1 MRSGPHRSIT
11 KANTYKRLFFIG
23 NSLARTVTM
32 ESILRKVVNQRPRV
46 EILDSR
52 HYSEPP
58 LHSAQR
64 RRGSSESPQNLGV
77 GRKKFPRIAF
87 LNALSSIVPL
97 TQPTM
102 LPEET
107 SQLRGRVS
115 FTPNPGLGFSES
127 LLAPPMSR
135 NKRPSSSGISLGITL
150 SSSRRMFSR
159 YDTATA
165 RTMTSN
171 SSPLHAA
178 AQSLRAIGDE
188 RHPVHA
194 ASN

>member
-1 MRSGPHRSIT
+1 MRNDAER
-11 KANTYKRLFFIG
+11 A
-23 NSLARTVTM
+23 
-32 ESILRKVVNQRPRV
+32 
-46 EILDSR
+46 
-52 HYSEPP
+52 
-58 LHSAQR
+58 
-64 RRGSSESPQNLGV
+64 QNLRRILACER
-77 GRKKFPRIAF
+77 RKSPRRAF
-87 LNALSSIVPL
+87 WNALSSIVPL
-97 TQPTM
+97 TQPTR

-107 SQLRGRVS
+107 SQLRSSVS
-115 FTPNPGLGFSES
+115 FNPNPGLAFSEG
-127 LLAPPMSR
+127 LLAPPVNR
-135 NKRPSSSGISLGITL
+135 NTRPSSSGISLGITL